1 MQNLK
6 CDMQCVKNSN
16 RELITV
22 CAAYLHPSSPPLLH
36 GNEAMNGSMS
46 TGRGSRRG
54 MQLWTPTRETR
65 RHVSFPSLR
74 LPPEGLV
81 LKWHRGGCREAWLV
95 ENKKILTV
103 VAERN
108 ETGQGHVT
116 WESGGCVLSCVRLLC
131 EWILCFHNAFLHHF
145 LTYARVKEF
154 WRNQYCLIGQCDL
167 IYLPLYLI
175 TMIDAERMPIKCTP
189 PLRGGK
195 LHFFAIIYKWLSP

>member
-1 MQNLK
+1 MIHNTHVKLSGFFWFYLSAYGNFYYWRLWSMQNLK

-116 WESGGCVLSCVRLLC
+116 WASGGCVLSCVRLS
-131 EWILCFHNAFLHHF
+131 FM
-145 LTYARVKEF
+145 RVNF
-154 WRNQYCLIGQCDL
+154 VF
-167 IYLPLYLI
+167 P
-175 TMIDAERMPIKCTP
+175 
-189 PLRGGK
+189 
-195 LHFFAIIYKWLSP
+195 

>member
-81 LKWHRGGCREAWLV
+81 LKWHRGGCREA
-95 ENKKILTV
+95 
-103 VAERN
+103 
-108 ETGQGHVT
+108 
-116 WESGGCVLSCVRLLC
+116 
-131 EWILCFHNAFLHHF
+131 
-145 LTYARVKEF
+145 
-154 WRNQYCLIGQCDL
+154 
-167 IYLPLYLI
+167 
-175 TMIDAERMPIKCTP
+175 
-189 PLRGGK
+189 
-195 LHFFAIIYKWLSP
+195 